1 MDYLIRTERPGDM
14 RAIHELLASVFP
26 TDQEALLVERLRQAG
41 RLIISL
47 VAEFEGRL
55 VGHIAFSPVTIK
67 HSEEIVTGAGLA
79 PLALHLLWQ
88 RRGIAA
94 RLVAQGLTDCEQA
107 AIGFVVVLGEP
118 DYYRRFGFQTASRHG
133 VTNVYGIDEPFML
146 MELRAD
152 SVKPGIAHYAP
163 EFAALS

>member
-1 MDYLIRTERPGDM
+1 
-14 RAIHELLASVFP
+14 
-26 TDQEALLVERLRQAG
+26 LLVERLRQAG

-79 PLALHLLWQ
+79 PLALHLLW
-88 RRGIAA
+88 
-94 RLVAQGLTDCEQA
+94 
-107 AIGFVVVLGEP
+107 
-118 DYYRRFGFQTASRHG
+118 RFGFQTASRHG